1 MKKINLN
8 NNQIKELKSIMKNY
22 ALSSAK
28 EYEDLKK
35 KLNSA
40 QKKSQKEKYK
50 KELHAPYNSFSNNEK
65 DVNRFLEIL
74 DVDYCPY
81 CNIND
86 VIAVFGGEG
95 KRICR
100 PDLDHFEPQSRHPE
114 KQVTYDNLVPSCLL
128 CNQRLKREKN
138 FSNKKYLN
146 PYKLDFDSIMEFKLI
161 LKGVDYLNEDN
172 FEVEIHP
179 RSNAKKDDVR
189 RARKNVKVF
198 ALERRYKLYNKEI
211 VPILRNIAL
220 YENIYKK
227 KEIMKILNSVTP
239 LPFRSILF
247 PDENCEINKT
257 RLGKLKNDVLKK
269 FLK

>member
-1 MKKINLN
+1 MKKIKLDDK
-8 NNQIKELKSIMKNY
+8 QIKELKKILQNY
-22 ALSSAK
+22 ELSSPN
-28 EYEDLKK
+28 EYTKLRN
-35 KLNSA
+35 KLNYT
-40 QKKSQKEKYK
+40 QDESQRKQIES
-50 KELHAPYNSFSNNEK
+50 ELHAPYENFQKNKK

-86 VIAVFGGEG
+86 VMAVFDGAGE
-95 KRICR
+95 RLCR
-100 PDLDHFEPQSRHPE
+100 PDFDHFEPQSTHPE

-128 CNQRLKREKN
+128 CNQRLKGEKEFTN
-138 FSNKKYLN
+138 HLN

-161 LKGVDYLNEDN
+161 LKDVNYLNERN
-172 FEVEIHP
+172 FDVEIHP
-179 RSNAKKDDVR
+179 RSGAQKEDVERAKN
-189 RARKNVKVF
+189 NVKDF
-198 ALERRYKLYNKEI
+198 ALDERYKLYNKEI
-211 VPILRNIAL
+211 IPILRKIEL
-220 YENIYKK
+220 YNNVYKK
-227 KEIMKILNSVTP
+227 KEIMKILNSATP